1 MNYMGVDIGS
11 SGCKAL
17 AVDENGRQL
26 AKAFREYE
34 LKFTADGGAILDPD
48 EVIGKCFEVIKEC
61 AGRTIPGS
69 IKGIGISSQGEAFTA
84 VGDNNEY
91 LSQAMVS
98 SDIRPQSLMNEW
110 VQKFGAEKL
119 YRITGHTAHPM
130 FTLFKLLWFKENEKE
145 LWKKSRYFF
154 CFEDLLQF
162 RLGLKPS
169 LSWSMA
175 GRTMM
180 FDVTKHEWN
189 QDILHEI
196 GILPEN
202 LAEPLPPGS
211 LAGIISPDIA
221 RQLHL
226 SNDAFVVTGG
236 HDQTCCALGA
246 GVVEEGIAMLSTGTV
261 ECICPAFKNPI
272 FSKALMDSNLC
283 TYDYSIEGLYTTV
296 AFSLTGGNILKWF
309 KDQFGNLEIEN
320 EKLTGQN
327 AYDLILNSLDS
338 KPGNLL
344 ALPYFTPSGT
354 PFFDTKTKG
363 AIIGLQLSTKRAD
376 ILKALLEGVSFEM
389 RLNLDIL
396 ENAGYIINELRLV
409 GGGAKSN
416 KWAQLKAN
424 VMNKKITS
432 PDVKEAGCLGGAML
446 ACSADTGK
454 SIRDLVAGWI
464 KQPAVVY
471 PQKEYENWYN
481 ERFEVYK
488 KLYKNVKEISI

>member
-1 MNYMGVDIGS
+1 M
-11 SGCKAL
+11 
-17 AVDENGRQL
+17 
-26 AKAFREYE
+26 
-34 LKFTADGGAILDPD
+34 
-48 EVIGKCFEVIKEC
+48 
-61 AGRTIPGS
+61 
-69 IKGIGISSQGEAFTA
+69 
-84 VGDNNEY
+84 
-91 LSQAMVS
+91 
-98 SDIRPQSLMNEW
+98 
-110 VQKFGAEKL
+110 
-119 YRITGHTAHPM
+119 
-130 FTLFKLLWFKENEKE
+130 FKLLWFKENEKE

-189 QDILHEI
+189 QDILNEI

-464 KQPAVVY
+464 KQPVVVY
-471 PQKEYENWYN
+471 PQKEHENWYN